1 MSFQV
6 NFELSTP
13 DLDRFY
19 QAMLRIRDRAHG
31 KSTQQITENATQ
43 LLQEVER
50 SDSTEFIRGH
60 MRQLE
65 MLIRMATYE
74 GWALKGEDLDRV
86 LTALTYFCEPADLI
100 PDSTPALGFLDD
112 AIMIEI
118 VCDELEPELQAYH
131 DFVVFRDAEAARI
144 GADAMNLQKA
154 DWLEEKRKQ
163 LHSRMRRRRKN
174 GSNGRKI
181 KSPFAL
187 I

>member
-1 MSFQV
+1 MSLQV

-19 QAMLRIRDRAHG
+19 QAMLRIRDRSQG
-31 KSTQQITENATQ
+31 KSIQQITESAKQ
-43 LLQEVER
+43 LLQEVDQ
-50 SDSTEFIRGH
+50 SDSIDFIRGH

-65 MLIRMATYE
+65 LLIRMATDE
-74 GWALKGEDLDRV
+74 GWALKGEDLERV

-112 AIMIEI
+112 AIMIKI
-118 VCDELEPELQAYH
+118 ICNELEPELQAYH
-131 DFVVFRDAEAARI
+131 EFLVFRDAEATRI

-174 GSNGRKI
+174 GPNGKKI
-181 KSPFAL
+181 KSPFAM